1 MLKQKKLHQTH
12 TKVCVWSISTQGRH
26 KGFPTTLI
34 QSISIK
40 LKPLISLKSSF
51 KHEIVIT
58 SLKGSQVGQRIR
70 TVKRTRRRR
79 YAFEGCALKVK
90 MGSFRMVIKHVI
102 KNRTRIFEASAS
114 T

>member
-58 SLKGSQVGQRIR
+58 SLKGSQG
-70 TVKRTRRRR
+70 KESGPSSGHAGGDTR
-79 YAFEGCALKVK
+79 LKGVL
-90 MGSFRMVIKHVI
+90 
-102 KNRTRIFEASAS
+102 
-114 T
+114 